1 MKMIYIPLTHCGMQF
16 DHGSDMHVGPFNS
29 GRSWAL
35 KYVSD
40 RSFNGNKCDQGDPR
54 ELKLITKIHTFS
66 LKTFKDLLE

>member
-1 MKMIYIPLTHCGMQF
+1 MLDLLTV
-16 DHGSDMHVGPFNS
+16 D